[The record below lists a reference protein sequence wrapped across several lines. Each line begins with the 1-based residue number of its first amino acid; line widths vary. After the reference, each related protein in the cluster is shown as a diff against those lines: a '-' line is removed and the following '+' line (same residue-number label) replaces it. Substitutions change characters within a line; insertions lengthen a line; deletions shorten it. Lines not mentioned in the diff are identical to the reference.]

1 MESVRDKNGCKVSPP
16 KPNPV
21 LIKNEVPEVSPKPQ
35 AEVSRFEI
43 RNREF
48 EMPSRYDHSFNFWVE
63 VEIFLLWCDTM
74 ARRRKKYLGSQDGK
88 VPNLVE
94 FNE

>member
-21 LIKNEVPEVSPKPQ
+21 LIKNEVPEVKPH

-48 EMPSRYDHSFNFWVE
+48 EMPSRYDHSLNFWVE
-63 VEIFLLWCDTM
+63 VRIFLLWCDTM
-74 ARRRKKYLGSQDGK
+74 ARRRKKYYLGSQEGK
-88 VPNLVE
+88 VPNPVE
-94 FNE
+94 FN

>member
-21 LIKNEVPEVSPKPQ
+21 LIKNEVPEVSPKPH

-63 VEIFLLWCDTM
+63 VKIRISFMVRYHGPKKEEIF
-74 ARRRKKYLGSQDGK
+74 S
-88 VPNLVE
+88 VPRS
-94 FNE
+94 